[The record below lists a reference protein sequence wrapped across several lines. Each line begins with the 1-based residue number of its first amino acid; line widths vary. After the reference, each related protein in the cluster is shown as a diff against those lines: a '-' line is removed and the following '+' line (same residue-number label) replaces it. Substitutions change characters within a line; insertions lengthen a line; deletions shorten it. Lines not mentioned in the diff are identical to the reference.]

1 MGFTLKQDT
10 ILVADDCPDMVRMIA
25 KHLAAAGYHVLEARD
40 GAEALEIARKELPA
54 LVVLDLKM
62 PHLSG
67 IEVLKALKAAPATA
81 PISVFMLTAHG
92 DEVDRILSFELG
104 ADDYLSKPFSPRELV
119 LRVRGIVSRNRKPAA
134 SGQFRSGTVLLDTDR
149 HEVFLRNKTLD
160 VTATEF
166 RILSTLLRKAG
177 RVFTRDELVDEI
189 WGPESEVD
197 PRNVDTHLRRLR
209 AKMGED
215 ADVIQTIRGVGYR
228 VIAD

>member
-1 MGFTLKQDT
+1 M
-10 ILVADDCPDMVRMIA
+10 
-25 KHLAAAGYHVLEARD
+25 
-40 GAEALEIARKELPA
+40 
-54 LVVLDLKM
+54 
-62 PHLSG
+62 LS
-67 IEVLKALKAAPATA
+67 
-81 PISVFMLTAHG
+81 
-92 DEVDRILSFELG
+92 VDLG
-104 ADDYLSKPFSPRELV
+104 ADDYLSKPFSLRELV

-215 ADVIQTIRGVGYR
+215 AEVIQTIRGVGYR